1 MHDSVIARR
10 LCYDAHVTRPDIPS
24 TATADSKARLYPL
37 VSALLF
43 RLDPERAHDLA
54 LTACG
59 FLEPLLRMAP
69 AFAAAP
75 THPSLCQTICGMDF
89 PNPIGLAAGFDKS
102 ARAPHV
108 WPWLGFG
115 FAELGTITW
124 HAQPGNPPPRMFR
137 LPLDRALIN
146 RLGFN
151 NPGAEATA
159 RRIAGLLAR
168 PTGVPIG
175 LNIGKSKTAAL
186 DAAVDDY
193 RASFRAL
200 FRYADY
206 VTINVS
212 SPNTPG
218 LRDLQAPAELA
229 RLLLALR
236 GLSFELSQEFDCAP
250 RPLFVKVAPDLDD
263 DALARI
269 VDVVLECE
277 ATGLIATNTTLA
289 RPNLRTSV
297 DEAGGL
303 SGAPLRDRANAVV
316 RALRRRAGAAMP
328 IIGVGG
334 IFSAEDAYE
343 RIRAGADLVQIY
355 SAMVFEGPFLS
366 RRIVRGLVRLLE
378 RDSHSHISQVVG
390 LDA

>member
-1 MHDSVIARR
+1 M
-10 LCYDAHVTRPDIPS
+10 TRPDLP
-24 TATADSKARLYPL
+24 ATTSAESNARLYPL
-37 VSALLF
+37 LSALLF
-43 RLDPERAHDLA
+43 RIDPERAHDLA

-59 FLEPLLRMAP
+59 LLEPLLRFAP
-69 AFAAAP
+69 AFASPP
-75 THPSLCQTICGMDF
+75 THPFLRQTICGIEF

-151 NPGAEATA
+151 NPGAAATA
-159 RRIAGLLAR
+159 RRIAALLAR
-168 PTGVPIG
+168 PAGIPIG
-175 LNIGKSKTAAL
+175 LNIGKSKIAAL

-193 RASFRAL
+193 RSSFRAL
-200 FRYADY
+200 CRYADY
-206 VTINVS
+206 VTVNVS

-236 GLSFELSQEFDCAP
+236 ALSFELSQEFDCAP

-289 RPNLRTSV
+289 RANLRTAV

-303 SGAPLRDRANAVV
+303 SGAPLRERANAVV

-334 IFSAEDAYE
+334 ISNAEEAYE

-355 SAMVFEGPFLS
+355 SALVFEGPFLP
-366 RRIVRGLVRLLE
+366 RRIVRGLVHALQ
-378 RDSHSHISQVVG
+378 RDGHSHVSQVVG
-390 LDA
+390 IDS